1 MLRHPP
7 FFVRAGNVNRVSMLP
22 VPDTAIIVVAA
33 GSGTRLDAGAPKAFV
48 GIDTHSILRHAL
60 DGVFAAA
67 PAQVIVVAPAGFEG
81 DAETELR
88 AAAGDRSDL
97 GRVVTGG
104 DTRQQ
109 SVAAGLDAL
118 WGDVTRVLVHDAARA
133 LTPPEVIDAVAG
145 AIDGE
150 HGVIPTIP
158 VVDTLKR
165 VAGDAVIA
173 PVDRSELAAAQ
184 TPQGFPRALL
194 EAAYEAA
201 ATSGIEYTDDAAL
214 YAAAGNG
221 VLQIG
226 GSARGFKITTPDDLE
241 RARHLLTA
249 VAAPV
254 APPVASMKPSE
265 VGPRVGIG
273 TDVHAFGGEGSLWLA
288 GLEWPGEPALSGH
301 SDGDVVAHAIVDA
314 LLGAAGLGDIG
325 EHFGTAHPEY
335 AGAHA
340 EVFLART
347 RELLAE
353 AGFVIGNVSA
363 QFQGNRPRFSGRRA
377 EAEAALSAALGGAP
391 VSVTAT
397 TTDGLGFTGRGEG
410 IAVTAMAMVHLR

>member
-7 FFVRAGNVNRVSMLP
+7 FFVRAGNVNLVSMLP

-67 PAQVIVVAPAGFEG
+67 PAQVIVVAPAGYEG

-88 AAAGDRSDL
+88 AAAGDRIDL

-104 DTRQQ
+104 DTRQE

-133 LTPPEVIDAVAG
+133 LTPPEIIDSVA
-145 AIDGE
+145 AATDDE
-150 HGVIPTIP
+150 SGVIPTLP

-165 VAGDAVIA
+165 VDGDAVIA

-194 EAAYEAA
+194 EAAYDA
-201 ATSGIEYTDDAAL
+201 ATASGIEYTDDAAL
-214 YAAAGNG
+214 FAAAGRL
-221 VLQIG
+221 VRQIA
-226 GSARGFKITTPDDLE
+226 GSPRGFKITTPADLE
-241 RARHLLTA
+241 RARHLLADVQT
-249 VAAPV
+249 PV
-254 APPVASMKPSE
+254 ATPAPAPHSTWT
-265 VGPRVGIG
+265 GPRVGLG
-273 TDVHAFGGEGSLWLA
+273 TDVHAFGGDGNLWLA
-288 GLEWPGEPALSGH
+288 GIEWPGERALSGH
-301 SDGDVVAHAIVDA
+301 SDGDAVAHAMVDA

-340 EVFLART
+340 EIFLART
-347 RELLAE
+347 REILAE
-353 AGFVIGNVSA
+353 AGFAIGNVSV
-363 QFQGNRPRFSGRRA
+363 QFQGNRPRFSRRRA
-377 EAEAALSAALGGAP
+377 EAERVLSAALGGAP

-397 TTDGLGFTGRGEG
+397 TTDGLGFPGRGEG
-410 IAVTAMAMVHLR
+410 IAVTAVAMVHPA

>member
-7 FFVRAGNVNRVSMLP
+7 FFVCAGNVNLVSMLP

-33 GSGTRLDAGAPKAFV
+33 GSGTRLDAGSPKAFV

-67 PAQVIVVAPAGFEG
+67 PAQVVVVAPAGFEG

-88 AAAGDRSDL
+88 AAAGDRADL

-104 DTRQQ
+104 DTRQR

-133 LTPPEVIDAVAG
+133 LTPPEVIDAVAA

-150 HGVIPTIP
+150 TGILPTLP

-165 VAGDAVIA
+165 VEGDAVVGPI
-173 PVDRSELAAAQ
+173 DRSELAAAQ

-194 EAAYEAA
+194 EAAYTAA
-201 ATSGIEYTDDAAL
+201 LASGFEYTDDAAL
-214 YAAAGNG
+214 FAAAGHG
-221 VLQIG
+221 VRQIA
-226 GSARGFKITTPDDLE
+226 GSARGFKITTAADLE
-241 RARHLLTA
+241 RARHLLSAAAEAPAEIPAAAATA
-249 VAAPV
+249 
-254 APPVASMKPSE
+254 SG
-265 VGPRVGIG
+265 GPRVGLG
-273 TDVHAFGGEGSLWLA
+273 TDVHAFGGDGDLWLA

-301 SDGDVVAHAIVDA
+301 SDGDAVAHAIVDA

-347 RELLAE
+347 RELLQE
-353 AGFVIGNVSA
+353 AGFFIGNVSA
-363 QFQGNRPRFSGRRA
+363 QFQGNRPRFSARRV
-377 EAEAALSAALGGAP
+377 EAERVLSAALGGAP
-391 VSVTAT
+391 VSISAT
-397 TTDGLGFTGRGEG
+397 TTDALGFPGRGEG
-410 IAVTAMAMVHLR
+410 IAVTAVAMVFPR